1 MGTQRNTPLELLN
14 ASGFAFQL
22 AVEASV
28 PKSGDSDERW
38 LIERREYPWKTDAGS
53 GYIDVVLSR
62 GNLFV
67 AIECKRTKEA
77 TWLFLIP
84 ELEQLSRTHAKV
96 RWTNSVPH
104 RRQLADW
111 GDVQVRPPSPEAEFC
126 SIRGTGEKDAPLLE
140 RIGGT
145 LTESI
150 EGLSCDLLAIDAGSR
165 RSRII
170 LPVIVTNA
178 SLKLAQF
185 VPSEVDLSSGNVGNV
200 EFKDVDHLRFR
211 KSLSIGT
218 IPDDLDGARLRDL
231 ARSSERTIFVVNA
244 SKFPTW
250 LKELDL
256 DASSPPWIYARD
268 REEAEG

>member
-38 LIERREYPWKTDAGS
+38 RIERREYPWKTDAAS
-53 GYIDVVLSR
+53 GYIDLVLSR
-62 GNLFV
+62 GNLFL

-77 TWLFLIP
+77 TWLFLMP
-84 ELEQLSRTHAKV
+84 EEKQLSRTHAKV
-96 RWTNSVPH
+96 RWLNSVPH

-111 GDVQVRPPSPEAEFC
+111 GDIQVRPGSSEAEFC
-126 SIRGTGEKDAPLLE
+126 SIRGSGERDAPLLE

-150 EGLSCDLLAIDAGSR
+150 EGLSGDLLAIDAGSSR
-165 RSRII
+165 TRII

-178 SLKLAQF
+178 SLQLAQF
-185 VPSEVDLSSGNVGNV
+185 VPSNVDLSTGGITTA
-200 EFKDVDHLRFR
+200 EFQEVDHLRFR
-211 KSLSIGT
+211 KSLSIGA

-231 ARSSERTIFVVNA
+231 ASSSERTIFVVNA
-244 SKFPTW
+244 SKFP
-250 LKELDL
+250 
-256 DASSPPWIYARD
+256 A
-268 REEAEG
+268 